1 MKKFVLLF
9 FVVIMLWGCE
19 KQLTIPD
26 NIRFEN
32 GILTWDKVKGAES
45 YRIIIGDDII
55 YSEESFL
62 DLSSFNEGQYDIYI
76 CAIRGQKETEY
87 SNRFKININRLM
99 QINMRIDND
108 ILIWDQQDFAIS
120 YSLYIDEVKIL
131 EIALNQIALSDLDLE
146 SNSVYAFQIKIKYE
160 QNTSPLSV
168 PYYHHTYQQAES
180 LPQTQIKLS
189 DKEPFVMEWPDG
201 EILTILS
208 GNSKLDDWDC
218 SEDGL
223 SIDYAV
229 FKNNK
234 PGIYHYYIFTEDTVY
249 DLPVKIVEG
258 DKPYI
263 VSDTTVYYQTDNDI
277 VLTVELAGAS
287 FDGLLGNDITDNDYQ
302 LVDSKI
308 IIFSN
313 YIEKMVNENANRK
326 TIVLLCCFRMNNTN
340 IRTDIIIH
348 LNENGD

>member
-9 FVVIMLWGCE
+9 FVVIMLLGCE

-32 GILTWDKVKGAES
+32 DILTWDKVKGAES

-146 SNSVYAFQIKIKYE
+146 SNSVYAF
-160 QNTSPLSV
+160 
-168 PYYHHTYQQAES
+168 
-180 LPQTQIKLS
+180 
-189 DKEPFVMEWPDG
+189 
-201 EILTILS
+201 
-208 GNSKLDDWDC
+208 
-218 SEDGL
+218 
-223 SIDYAV
+223 
-229 FKNNK
+229 
-234 PGIYHYYIFTEDTVY
+234 
-249 DLPVKIVEG
+249 
-258 DKPYI
+258 
-263 VSDTTVYYQTDNDI
+263 
-277 VLTVELAGAS
+277 
-287 FDGLLGNDITDNDYQ
+287 
-302 LVDSKI
+302 
-308 IIFSN
+308 
-313 YIEKMVNENANRK
+313 
-326 TIVLLCCFRMNNTN
+326 
-340 IRTDIIIH
+340 
-348 LNENGD
+348 